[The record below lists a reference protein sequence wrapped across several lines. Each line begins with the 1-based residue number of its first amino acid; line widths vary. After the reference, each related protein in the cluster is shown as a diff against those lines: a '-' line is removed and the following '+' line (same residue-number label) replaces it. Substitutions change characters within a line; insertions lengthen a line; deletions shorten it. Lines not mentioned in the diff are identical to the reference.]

1 ESDCHQSLH
10 HSQRL
15 SCQRHK
21 LSSALAEVEDEMPH
35 MEDEVEYYSHYD
47 TLMEETAVTL
57 MDKEQSSP
65 ITQENS
71 GFGGE
76 PHTEGTAGRDFHME
90 DQCLSE

>member
-1 ESDCHQSLH
+1 MDYLSLEPDG
-10 HSQRL
+10 RGTKDIL
-15 SCQRHK
+15 
-21 LSSALAEVEDEMPH
+21 VEDEMSH
-35 MEDEVEYYSHYD
+35 MEDEVEYYSLYD

-57 MDKEQSSP
+57 MENEQSSL

-90 DQCLSE
+90 DQ